1 MTEAA
6 LKPPV
11 IESAYQTDFCAWAE
25 ERTRLLRAKH
35 FNEFDEP
42 NLIDEVLSVE
52 GSERQQIESMLDILL
67 GHLLKWMYQP
77 GNRNSHW
84 IGTLLEQR
92 KWVARVIKG
101 SPSLT
106 HHPAVVFHE
115 G

>member
-52 GSERQQIESMLDILL
+52 EANGSRSRAGSTFCSGICSN
-67 GHLLKWMYQP
+67 GCTSP
-77 GNRNSHW
+77 VTATA
-84 IGTLLEQR
+84 IGL
-92 KWVARVIKG
+92 ARFWSSASG
-101 SPSLT
+101 SR
-106 HHPAVVFHE
+106 